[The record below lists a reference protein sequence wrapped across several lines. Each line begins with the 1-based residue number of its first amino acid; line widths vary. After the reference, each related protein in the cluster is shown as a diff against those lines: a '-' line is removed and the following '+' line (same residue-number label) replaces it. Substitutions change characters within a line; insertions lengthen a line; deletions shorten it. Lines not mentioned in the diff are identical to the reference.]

1 MVYQIKCR
9 TKTFNINWASDILKN
24 ILNCMLFSQI
34 VLFFALAPCIMVLVA
49 HYLNPIPRLNPDIV
63 TLCSVPIISF
73 VWLLVPIRVYETA
86 IEDLGET

>member
-1 MVYQIKCR
+1 
-9 TKTFNINWASDILKN
+9 
-24 ILNCMLFSQI
+24 
-34 VLFFALAPCIMVLVA
+34 MVLVA